1 MTKQPMTPTGVQDKI
16 DELYLLTD
24 ITLEEEAAAI
34 QADFKAWVKANFT
47 LTTKQ
52 EDYLDELGTQILGF
66 FGASCSVAFSNR
78 LPIDLIYP
86 APPTTDYSKY
96 TGCNNALAV
105 KSDGGKPV
113 ATGTLSFEIT
123 YAAKP

>member
-1 MTKQPMTPTGVQDKI
+1 MTKQPMTPTGVQDKV
-16 DELYLLTD
+16 DELYLLSDTALD
-24 ITLEEEAAAI
+24 AEAAAV
-34 QADFKAWVKANFT
+34 QADFKAWVKANFS
-47 LTTKQ
+47 LTSKQ
-52 EDYLDELGTQILGF
+52 EDYLDELGGQILGF
-66 FGASCSVAFSNR
+66 FGASCSVSFSNR

-86 APPTTDYSKY
+86 APPTTEYTKY

-113 ATGTLSFEIT
+113 ATGSISFEIS